1 MMGVS
6 RAGGTMAS
14 NSDTTVTPC
23 GPGGN
28 GGGEN
33 PPPDPVEPNGCIWVR
48 YIKIYIDGTTE
59 WIGNWEWVCPEMA
72 LRGDTKRVVE
82 LDFVAV
88 DAHKSRAAV
97 EIVKRGSRRLE
108 VTIDTGRAGVGD
120 VIRALRRVR
129 SVAAFDAKLAPGHFN
144 GEVIARSRSSLRN
157 AANAEVLQAATLM
170 DALSSGDSFVSARG
184 QRGRRLRYVL
194 ESDGTL
200 TQKDR
205 SPRAR

>member
-1 MMGVS
+1 
-6 RAGGTMAS
+6 
-14 NSDTTVTPC
+14 
-23 GPGGN
+23 
-28 GGGEN
+28 
-33 PPPDPVEPNGCIWVR
+33 
-48 YIKIYIDGTTE
+48 
-59 WIGNWEWVCPEMA
+59 MA